1 MKANAKRRTEVE
13 SGFSEVSL
21 EISSGEIVFGDWL
34 GNSFALDYQ
43 ENLNC
48 LSGRIKTTL
57 DYGKNSLFHGCVG
70 NSCPA
75 IFYDKESGII
85 SIANQA
91 YENSQI
97 KGDNVGCIITDLWW
111 YSLADREE
119 YIKRGGSKKTNFFKV
134 QPGTYLLKHF
144 HYVNSDSEKDVVY
157 ATISLSNKKPKNI
170 ALPED
175 KMQKT
180 LTSILV
186 KDFGLKKKKFDLK
199 VLPHYDYKNSTFLGY
214 KVDYVERPFTVD
226 SDFGEIVF
234 QDLSFEKNP
243 CLIAKKLIA
252 DVKKRKKTTDF
263 LNKVSKQMENKEEL
277 SESTRKKIRKY
288 LERSSRD
295 SK

>member
-1 MKANAKRRTEVE
+1 MKANEKRRNKVE
-13 SGFSEVSL
+13 SGASEVSL
-21 EISSGEIVFGDWL
+21 EIASGEIVFADWL
-34 GNSFALDYQ
+34 GKPFALAEQ

-48 LSGRIKTTL
+48 LSGRIKTVL
-57 DYGKNSLFHGCVG
+57 AFGKNSLFHGYVG
-70 NSCPA
+70 NSCPS
-75 IFYDKESGII
+75 IFYDKDSGVI
-85 SIANQA
+85 SIANKA
-91 YENSQI
+91 EENSQI
-97 KGDNVGCIITDLWW
+97 KGENVGAIITDLWW
-111 YSLADREE
+111 YSLADRAE
-119 YIKRGGSKKTNFFKV
+119 YLKRGGSTKTPFFKV
-134 QPGTYLLKHF
+134 EPGTYLLKHF
-144 HYVNSDSEKDVVY
+144 HYVDSDYQKDVIY
-157 ATISLSNKKPKNI
+157 ATISLSKKKPKNM

-175 KMQKT
+175 IMQKK

-186 KDFGLKKKKFDLK
+186 KDFGLEKKSFDLN
-199 VLPHYDYKNSTFLGY
+199 VLPHYDYKTSTFLGY
-214 KVDYVERPFTVD
+214 KVDYFERPFNVD